1 MKIEIILEHSL
12 LLRREK
18 KFHQA
23 FEYVSGLIAPDSA
36 YAALRWQHNPIFWS
50 DISAGSCV
58 LTRRNAGDHAF
69 VRELFELPGFRRSFH
84 RNANQLPKDNALL
97 QSKLDEEMTSI
108 LFESAALHWV
118 VRDAHRQPWGLLS
131 LCDVSLTH
139 QRAEILMG
147 MRPNAPLGI
156 TASAMLMVYEFYFK
170 FMKFN
175 KLISFVYKS
184 NYKSIKNTLHLGF
197 EVEGELHQHNL
208 DPETGQF
215 LDVTQLGLNRGQAFS
230 QSNQRLAQRL
240 LRPKAA

>member
-23 FEYVSGLIAPDSA
+23 FEYVSGLISPDSS
-36 YAALRWQHNPIFWS
+36 YAGLRWQHNPIFWS
-50 DISAGSCV
+50 DISAGSCL
-58 LTRRNAGDHAF
+58 LTRRNAGDHTF

-84 RNANQLPKDNALL
+84 RNANQLPIENELL

-108 LFESAALHWV
+108 LFESGALHWV

-147 MRPNAPLGI
+147 MRPNAPLGL
-156 TASAMLMVYEFYFK
+156 TASAMLMVFEFYFK

-175 KLISFVYKS
+175 KLISFVYKDNPNS
-184 NYKSIKNTLHLGF
+184 LKSTLHLGF
-197 EVEGELHQHNL
+197 QLEGELRQHNL
-208 DPETGQF
+208 DLETGQF
-215 LDVTQLGLNRGQAFS
+215 LDVTQLGLNKGQVFS
-230 QSNQRLAQRL
+230 QSNQRLAQKL
-240 LRPKAA
+240 LRPKTA

>member
-1 MKIEIILEHSL
+1 MKIETILEHSL

-36 YAALRWQHNPIFWS
+36 YATLRWQHNPIFWS

-58 LTRRNAGDHAF
+58 LTRRNANDHAF
-69 VRELFELPGFRRSFH
+69 VRQLFELPGFRRSFH
-84 RNANQLPKDNALL
+84 RNANSLPQDNALL
-97 QSKLDEEMTSI
+97 QSKLDEEMASI
-108 LFESAALHWV
+108 LSESGALHWV
-118 VRDAHRQPWGLLS
+118 VRDAQRQPWGLLS

-147 MRPNAPLGI
+147 MRPNAPLGL
-156 TASAMLMVYEFYFK
+156 TPAAMLMLYEFYFK

-175 KLISFVYKS
+175 KLVSFIYKDNPNS
-184 NYKSIKNTLHLGF
+184 LKSTLHLGF
-197 EVEGELHQHNL
+197 EVEGQLHQHNL

-215 LDVTQLGLNRGQAFS
+215 LDVTQLGLNKGQAFS
-230 QSNQRLAQRL
+230 QSNQKLARRL
-240 LRPKAA
+240 LRPKTA